1 MKPKLTVKRD
11 PFIQRIS
18 NLLVMD
24 ALIVG
29 ADLLMAHTEGKKT
42 FEKKIFL
49 FTDPSASKLIN
60 SNGLDQIAAQLNDHS
75 INLNVILLDQ
85 HEQEEQRNEQI
96 LKDFCEQVSDGAVY
110 TVDEAL
116 GMLTEFMTRRVR
128 QVATFR
134 GNLTILPRDLEIPI
148 NLFTKTSITRLPP
161 AKKYSPFGGEGVE
174 RTLTYAEY
182 QNEKNSSL
190 SGRDELIKAYR
201 YGRSLVPFHKI
212 DEAQM
217 GFKTSK
223 SFHVLGFL
231 PASKIDRESFM
242 SGVYAIVGEP
252 GNKTAQKAISALA
265 RALYEK
271 DHVALVRYVRA
282 ENNPPKLGIL
292 QPRIKSSYES
302 LLFNILPYS
311 EDHRRYQFA
320 SFPARVTNTAEQD
333 EAMKEWIQSMDLMSA
348 ARDEDGDEMEAMRP
362 GDTFNITFQAHYA
375 AVQNRALHPQAALLP
390 PDASLLRH
398 LSTPQNLLEA
408 SASQFETLRRS
419 FPLRSRTNVQQQLA
433 DQVPRL
439 WATESTAS
447 TVPGKSFDED
457 DEEDQKA
464 SIKRQINPSDPLP
477 DFRAMISEKHEDLV
491 ETALM
496 QLMALIPKYVE
507 NGNIDLAF
515 ECFKELRAAALRV
528 RI

>member
-1 MKPKLTVKRD
+1 
-11 PFIQRIS
+11 
-18 NLLVMD
+18 MD

-29 ADLLMAHTEGKKT
+29 ADLLMSHTDGKKT

-49 FTDPSASKLIN
+49 FTDPSTSKLIN
-60 SNGLDQIAAQLNDHS
+60 SSGLDQIASQLNDHS
-75 INLNVILLDQ
+75 INLNVILLGTP
-85 HEQEEQRNEQI
+85 RTTASGNEQV
-96 LKDFCEQVSDGAVY
+96 LKEFCEQISDGAVY

-148 NLFTKTSITRLPP
+148 NLFTKTSMTRLPP
-161 AKKYSPFGGEGVE
+161 AKKYSPYGRDGIE

-182 QNEKNSSL
+182 QQNQASS
-190 SGRDELIKAYR
+190 SVNGREELIKAFR

-217 GFKTSK
+217 NFKTCK
-223 SFHVLGFL
+223 SFHFLGFL

-242 SGVYAIVGEP
+242 SGVYAILGEP
-252 GNKTAQKAISALA
+252 GNTMAQRAISALA

-282 ENNPPKLGIL
+282 ENNAPKLGIL
-292 QPRIKSSYES
+292 QPRIKASYES
-302 LLFNILPYS
+302 LIFNILPYS
-311 EDHRRYQFA
+311 EDHRHYQFA
-320 SFPARVTNTAEQD
+320 SFPSKVSNTSEQD
-333 EAMKEWIQSMDLMSA
+333 EAMKEWIQGMNLMSA
-348 ARDEDGDEMEAMRP
+348 ARDEYGEEMEAMRP
-362 GDTFNITFQAHYA
+362 GDTFNVTFQAHYS
-375 AVQNRALHPQAALLP
+375 AVQNRALHPQAPLLP
-390 PDASLLRH
+390 PDVSLLRH
-398 LSTPQNLLEA
+398 LSTPQSLLVE
-408 SASQFETLRRS
+408 SADRLERLRLQ
-419 FPLRSRTNVQQQLA
+419 FPLRSRTNLQQQVA

-439 WATESTAS
+439 WASEQQSTAA
-447 TVPGKSFDED
+447 KSFDDNEND
-457 DEEDQKA
+457 KKP
-464 SIKRQINPSDPLP
+464 SLKRQLNPVDPLP
-477 DFRAMISEKHEDLV
+477 DFRAMIAAKHEDLV

-515 ECFKELRAAALRV
+515 DCFKELRSSSLRV
-528 RI
+528 S